1 MEENITAQTP
11 AQGAQQGAIPT
22 ECSAAYMPAKPL
34 RPPLDIHDALTAW
47 GCLALGFI
55 FTRWVAATSGSL
67 SGGIFWA
74 AVGALAAVYARVKKL
89 SVSAGQWVVF
99 AVAEV
104 FCAVPLFCSD
114 RMLNLF
120 AAVFSFALICYF
132 AASVSGAELFGRHF
146 IRDVLGAVF
155 ARPFGGFGSAPRAAF
170 SLFRGGSRS
179 KTALYVIIGLVAAI
193 PLTLVVVPLLIS
205 SDGAF
210 EEIMLKALSWLPR
223 IDARLFMQLI
233 LGVPVGFFLFG
244 LLFSMRRPIER
255 RAEGAP
261 TYRFVPAAVS
271 CAAVTPLCV
280 FYLIYILS
288 QLRYLTA
295 AFGGEL
301 PEGLSFSEYARRG
314 FFELCA
320 VAFINLCVIA
330 AVQAFTRRG
339 ECDVRPAALRVY
351 TAVLCAFSL
360 LLTACALS
368 KMALYIRS
376 MGMTRLRVYT
386 SWFMLVM
393 AAAFVLIIV
402 WQVRE
407 LPFWRVMFAAFAVMF
422 GVLCFSNPDGV
433 IAGHNYNAYC
443 SGELSELDAKVLRSC
458 GDSGVKYLVLALE
471 RGDVPENEAAL
482 RAALEELRC
491 GIERRNGFE
500 WFSVPRASA
509 QYALAEYAPEG

>member
-1 MEENITAQTP
+1 MEENNITQTAQQTGVMP
-11 AQGAQQGAIPT
+11 A
-22 ECSAAYMPAKPL
+22 EDNAAYMPAKPL
-34 RPPLDIHDALTAW
+34 RPPLDLRDALTAW
-47 GCLALGFI
+47 GCLLLGFL
-55 FTRWVAATSGSL
+55 FTRWVAATAASL

-74 AVGALAAVYARVKKL
+74 AVGALTVVYARIKGLGVM
-89 SVSAGQWVVF
+89 ARQWVVF

-114 RMLNLF
+114 GTLNVF
-120 AAVFSFALICYF
+120 AAIFSFALLCYF
-132 AASVSGAELFGRHF
+132 AASVSGCELFGRHF
-146 IRDVLGAVF
+146 VRDLLSAVF

-170 SLFRGGSRS
+170 SLFKGGARS
-179 KTALYVIIGLVAAI
+179 KTVLYVLIGLAAAI

-210 EEIMLKALSWLPR
+210 EGVMNGLVSWLPD
-223 IDARLFMQLI
+223 INARLFLQLI
-233 LGVPVGFFLFG
+233 LGVPVGFFIFG
-244 LLFSMRRPIER
+244 MLFSMRRPIER

-261 TYRFVPAAVS
+261 AYRFVPVAVS
-271 CAAVTPLCV
+271 CAAVTPVCV
-280 FYLIYILS
+280 FYLIYIIS

-301 PEGLSFSEYARRG
+301 PDGLSFSEYARRG

-330 AVQAFTRRG
+330 AIQAFTKRG
-339 ECDVRPAALRVY
+339 DGDVRPVCLRVY
-351 TAVLCAFSL
+351 TAALCAFSL

-393 AAAFVLIIV
+393 AAAFALIIV

-407 LPFWRVMFAAFAVMF
+407 LPFWRIMFAAFAVMF
-422 GVLCFSNPDGV
+422 GVLCFSNPEGV

-443 SGELSELDAKVLRSC
+443 RGELSDLDARVLNSC
-458 GDSGVKYLVLALE
+458 GDSGVKYIVLALE
-471 RGDVPENEAAL
+471 RGDAPENEADL
-482 RAALEELRC
+482 RAALEARQYD
-491 GIERRNGFE
+491 IEQKSGFA
-500 WFSVPRASA
+500 WASIPRLTA
-509 QYALAEYAPEG
+509 QQALAGYSPAE